1 MKIAYIH
8 LYGSK
13 LITKKRSNVL
23 KKELERVFPKVLI
36 DVRKSISISLPD
48 DYPEICRTIDRTSTP
63 YTNGFQNKSFN
74 NNDSFQGKDK
84 CLILLDGFELQR
96 IYSDFICEDEMELG
110 HVHVIFKDSLIST
123 YDEITRRFH
132 ARTLICGTPS
142 IISTTGI
149 IEAPAKPREYYFKI
163 LLSDLLSLSN
173 EEIKTKFNG
182 RFIDYGDLSVFCAA
196 LGFAVQ
202 AVFYFLTDGDP
213 FCIENTC
220 TLYNSHWQEE
230 MIRAQVKTPKFC
242 EYHETLLSFNYQ
254 N

>member
-48 DYPEICRTIDRTSTP
+48 DYPEIYRTIDRTGTP
-63 YTNGFQNKSFN
+63 YTNGFQNKSIY
-74 NNDSFQGKDK
+74 NNDSFQGKGK
-84 CLILLDGFELQR
+84 CLTLLDGFGLQR
-96 IYSDFICEDEMELG
+96 IYSDFICEDEMELE
-110 HVHVIFKDSLIST
+110 HVHVIFKDSLVAT
-123 YDEITRRFH
+123 YDEVTRRFH

-142 IISTTGI
+142 IISTNGI
-149 IEAPAKPREYYFKI
+149 IEAPAKPRDYYFKMM
-163 LLSDLLSLSN
+163 LSN
-173 EEIKTKFNG
+173 LLDRSNAEIKTKFKG
-182 RFIDYGDLSVFCAA
+182 RFIDYGDPSVFCAA

-242 EYHETLLSFNYQ
+242 KYHETLLSFIYQ

>member
-36 DVRKSISISLPD
+36 DVRQSISISLPD
-48 DYPEICRTIDRTSTP
+48 DYPGIYRTIDHIK
-63 YTNGFQNKSFN
+63 GFQIKSFN

-96 IYSDFICEDEMELG
+96 IYSDFISEDEMGLG

-123 YDEITRRFH
+123 YDEVTRRFH

-149 IEAPAKPREYYFKI
+149 IEAPAKPKDYYFKMM
-163 LLSDLLSLSN
+163 LSDLLNLSN
-173 EEIKTKFNG
+173 EEIKTEFKE
-182 RFIDYGDLSVFCAA
+182 RFIDYGDPSVFCAA

>member
-48 DYPEICRTIDRTSTP
+48 DYPEIYRTIDRTSTP
-63 YTNGFQNKSFN
+63 YTNGFQNKSIY
-74 NNDSFQGKDK
+74 NNDSFQGKGK
-84 CLILLDGFELQR
+84 CLTLLDGFGLQR
-96 IYSDFICEDEMELG
+96 IYSDFIYEDEMELE
-110 HVHVIFKDSLIST
+110 HVHVIFKDSLVAT
-123 YDEITRRFH
+123 YDEVTRRFH

-142 IISTTGI
+142 IISTNGI
-149 IEAPAKPREYYFKI
+149 IEAPAKPRDYYFKMMLSN
-163 LLSDLLSLSN
+163 LLDRSN
-173 EEIKTKFNG
+173 EEIKTKFKG
-182 RFIDYGDLSVFCAA
+182 RFIDYGDPSVFCAA

-242 EYHETLLSFNYQ
+242 KYHETLLSFIYQ

>member
-23 KKELERVFPKVLI
+23 KKELGRVFPKVLI
-36 DVRKSISISLPD
+36 DVRKYISISLPD
-48 DYPEICRTIDRTSTP
+48 DYPGIYRTIDGTNP
-63 YTNGFQNKSFN
+63 YTNGLQNKSIN

-84 CLILLDGFELQR
+84 CLTLLDGFELQR

-110 HVHVIFKDSLIST
+110 HVHVIFIDSLVAT
-123 YDEITRRFH
+123 YDEVTRRFH

-142 IISTTGI
+142 IISTNGI
-149 IEAPAKPREYYFKI
+149 IEAPAKPRDYYFRMM
-163 LLSDLLSLSN
+163 LSDLLDLSN

-182 RFIDYGDLSVFCAA
+182 RFIDYGDPSVFCAA

-230 MIRAQVKTPKFC
+230 MIRAQVRTPKFC
-242 EYHETLLSFNYQ
+242 KYHETLLSFIYQ

>member
-23 KKELERVFPKVLI
+23 KKELETVFPKVLI

-48 DYPEICRTIDRTSTP
+48 DYPEIYRTIDRTGTP
-63 YTNGFQNKSFN
+63 YTNGFQNKSIY
-74 NNDSFQGKDK
+74 NNDSFQGKGK
-84 CLILLDGFELQR
+84 CLTLLDGFGLQR
-96 IYSDFICEDEMELG
+96 IYSDFICEDEMELE
-110 HVHVIFKDSLIST
+110 HVHVIFKDSLIAT
-123 YDEITRRFH
+123 YDEVTRRFH

-142 IISTTGI
+142 IISTNGI
-149 IEAPAKPREYYFKI
+149 IEAPAKPRDYYFKMMLSN
-163 LLSDLLSLSN
+163 LLDRSN
-173 EEIKTKFNG
+173 EEIKTIFKG
-182 RFIDYGDLSVFCAA
+182 RFIDYGDPSVFCAA

-242 EYHETLLSFNYQ
+242 KYHETLLSFIYQ

>member
-48 DYPEICRTIDRTSTP
+48 DYPGIYRTIDRTSTP
-63 YTNGFQNKSFN
+63 YTNGLQNKSIN

-96 IYSDFICEDEMELG
+96 IYSDFLCEDEMELG

-123 YDEITRRFH
+123 YDEVTRRFH

-142 IISTTGI
+142 IISTNGI
-149 IEAPAKPREYYFKI
+149 IEAPAKPRDYYFKMM
-163 LLSDLLSLSN
+163 LSDLLDLSN

-182 RFIDYGDLSVFCAA
+182 RFIDYGDPSVFCAR
-196 LGFAVQ
+196 LRICSSG
-202 AVFYFLTDGDP
+202 G
-213 FCIENTC
+213 
-220 TLYNSHWQEE
+220 
-230 MIRAQVKTPKFC
+230 
-242 EYHETLLSFNYQ
+242 LLFSYRW
-254 N
+254 

>member
-13 LITKKRSNVL
+13 LITKKRSNVI

-48 DYPEICRTIDRTSTP
+48 DYPGIYRTIDRTSTP
-63 YTNGFQNKSFN
+63 YTNGFQNKSIN

-84 CLILLDGFELQR
+84 CLTLLDGFELQR

-110 HVHVIFKDSLIST
+110 QVHVIFKDSLVAT
-123 YDEITRRFH
+123 YDEVTRRFH

-142 IISTTGI
+142 IISTNGI
-149 IEAPAKPREYYFKI
+149 IEAPAKPRDYYFKMM
-163 LLSDLLSLSN
+163 LSDLLDLSN

-182 RFIDYGDLSVFCAA
+182 RFIDYGDPSVFCAA

-230 MIRAQVKTPKFC
+230 MIRSQVKTPKFC
-242 EYHETLLSFNYQ
+242 KHHETLLSSIYQ